1 MRGAGPRMAFTDL
14 ACSAASRT
22 AKAER
27 PLVAGVLLLLIAAEA
42 GHRFVI
48 PAKAGIQT
56 AYAGGGIV

>member
-1 MRGAGPRMAFTDL
+1 MAFTDL

>member
-1 MRGAGPRMAFTDL
+1 MAFARM

-27 PLVAGVLLLLIAAEA
+27 PQQAGGLLLLIAAEA

-48 PAKAGIQT
+48 PAKAGIPT